1 MRLNPGGVPPSVNRC
16 PYPGTGVASQCRSAV
31 FLCQCLWQFG
41 CTFARRSGQAN
52 GMLPVT
58 VGEDHRE
65 RDMQRNAIRAWMA
78 LASILPLPFLLL
90 AAQDTASPPVDGQV
104 GQLRVIDAE
113 AQDQSN
119 SLSAQAFSLR
129 SGVTIRLSGD
139 WGPDLY
145 NRTPTPSALNPNAPR
160 EIGFSEFL
168 NLQNL
173 RDHSLLKLASSN
185 NPFEGRDQRELD
197 AQMHEVPSS
206 GRGLLNYLSYYFFP
220 PPPHCVEQAFEEFER
235 DRRKLK
241 PDEDVDVNI
250 GLNCQYLPTLPDFY
264 SAQLSH
270 GLVFRRLSGQK
281 IVDSTWGE
289 FYLPEVEQVETNGL
303 TFFVY
308 EAQGLEQLT
317 LQTVRQFNLP
327 EDLQGAQ
334 LDFFWAIGAP
344 SPFPFMV
351 DHTHRN
357 VPLIHVVYAGAG
369 LGPNQ
374 RPVFMKLLQKVTIPG
389 GAAIR

>member
-1 MRLNPGGVPPSVNRC
+1 M
-16 PYPGTGVASQCRSAV
+16 
-31 FLCQCLWQFG
+31 
-41 CTFARRSGQAN
+41 
-52 GMLPVT
+52 
-58 VGEDHRE
+58 H
-65 RDMQRNAIRAWMA
+65 RNAVRAWMV

-90 AAQDTASPPVDGQV
+90 AAQETISSPVDAQV
-104 GQLRVIDAE
+104 GQLRVIHAE
-113 AQDQSN
+113 AEDQSK
-119 SLSAQAFSLR
+119 SPSTQPFSLR
-129 SGVTIRLSGD
+129 SGVTIRLSDD

-145 NRTPTPSALNPNAPR
+145 DRTPTPSALHPYAPR

-185 NPFEGRDQRELD
+185 NPFEGRDHRDLD
-197 AQMHEVPSS
+197 AQMHERPSS
-206 GRGLLNYLSYYFFP
+206 GRGLLNYLSYFFFP
-220 PPPHCVEQAFEEFER
+220 PPPHCVEQAFADYGR
-235 DRRKLK
+235 GISKSK
-241 PDEDVDVNI
+241 PDEDADVTI
-250 GLNCQYLPTLPDFY
+250 ALNCRYLPTLPDFY

-270 GLVFRRLSGQK
+270 GLVFRRLSGLET
-281 IVDSTWGE
+281 VDSTWGE
-289 FYLPEVEQVETNGL
+289 FYLPEVEQVEINGL

-327 EDLQGAQ
+327 EELQGAQ

-351 DHTHRN
+351 DPTHRN
-357 VPLIHVVYAGAG
+357 IPIIHVVYAGAD

-374 RPVFMKLLQKVTIPG
+374 RPVFMKLLQKVTFPG
-389 GAAIR
+389 VVQGTTIR

>member
-1 MRLNPGGVPPSVNRC
+1 M
-16 PYPGTGVASQCRSAV
+16 
-31 FLCQCLWQFG
+31 
-41 CTFARRSGQAN
+41 
-52 GMLPVT
+52 
-58 VGEDHRE
+58 H
-65 RDMQRNAIRAWMA
+65 RNAVRAWMV

-90 AAQDTASPPVDGQV
+90 AAQETISSPVDAQV
-104 GQLRVIDAE
+104 GQLRVIHAE
-113 AQDQSN
+113 AEDQSK
-119 SLSAQAFSLR
+119 SPSTQPFSLR
-129 SGVTIRLSGD
+129 SGVTIRLSDD

-145 NRTPTPSALNPNAPR
+145 DRTPTPSALHPYAPR

-185 NPFEGRDQRELD
+185 NPFEGRDHRDLD
-197 AQMHEVPSS
+197 AQMHERPSS
-206 GRGLLNYLSYYFFP
+206 GRGLLNYLSYFFFP
-220 PPPHCVEQAFEEFER
+220 PPPHCVEQAFAEYGR
-235 DRRKLK
+235 DRRKFK
-241 PDEDVDVNI
+241 PDEDADVNI
-250 GLNCQYLPTLPDFY
+250 ALNCEYLPTLPDFY

-270 GLVFRRLSGQK
+270 GLVFRRLSGLET
-281 IVDSTWGE
+281 VDSTWGE

-351 DHTHRN
+351 DPTHRN
-357 VPLIHVVYAGAG
+357 IPIIHVVYAGAD

-374 RPVFMKLLQKVTIPG
+374 RPVFMKLLQKVTIAG
-389 GAAIR
+389 GAQGTTIR